1 MEVWIEHGSAVREKR
16 DRLRLMLSSVL
27 KSIWPVPIGFL
38 FALLVIMACIF
49 RKRFFSCLKS
59 KHNSVDSGT
68 YRRNGEFDDSLPPSG
83 SNYDG
88 NAQPGQELSDG
99 QEQGEI
105 HDWILPSA
113 VNIISPAINGTLARG
128 NMNQA
133 TTNDQESFRM
143 EDPPPSY
150 SSLFYCPPPKY
161 EDVVRA
167 Q

>member
-1 MEVWIEHGSAVREKR
+1 
-16 DRLRLMLSSVL
+16 MLNSVL
-27 KSIWPVPIGFL
+27 KSIWPVPIGFVL
-38 FALLVIMACIF
+38 ALLVIMACLF

-59 KHNSVDSGT
+59 KHNSVESGT
-68 YRRNGEFDDSLPPSG
+68 YRRNGELDGNHPPS
-83 SNYDG
+83 SNYG
-88 NAQPGQELSDG
+88 NTQPDQEFSDG
-99 QEQGEI
+99 HQQGEI
-105 HDWILPSA
+105 HGWMLPNRESV
-113 VNIISPAINGTLARG
+113 VNIISPAINGTLAGG
-128 NMNQA
+128 NVNQS